1 MAKSARTNKPPIKK
15 KYIEHPDILW
25 ELFLAYVAHE
35 QAHPMHKVEYVGK
48 DGRKEKTPLE
58 VPITFD
64 GFECYL
70 WDQGII
76 CNLSNYETNKDGS
89 YDSYQPIISRIKKNC
104 FTHNFKGAA
113 VGLFNANLIARKL
126 GIKDNQDNTIANP
139 DGTPIKVTLKL

>member
-1 MAKSARTNKPPIKK
+1 MAKSVRTNKPPIKK
-15 KYIEHPDILW
+15 KYIETPEKLW
-25 ELFLAYVAHE
+25 ELFEAYVE
-35 QAHPMHKVEYVGK
+35 YKRDNPMHRVEYVGK
-48 DGRKEKTPLE
+48 EGRQVKTPLE

-70 WDQGII
+70 MDQGII
-76 CNLSNYETNKDGS
+76 CNLSGYESNKNGE
-89 YDSYQPIISRIKKNC
+89 YDSYLPILSRIKKNC
-104 FTHNFKGAA
+104 FIHNYEGAA